1 VGAFCGQGCANKW
14 NTFAGQGA
22 NGGQGS
28 GINGWPAGQ
37 GARVSTSSVAAAP
50 TASSSWSVPSS
61 VRSWTPSSW
70 WGENKEEKKQAATS
84 NSWDKAWSALTA
96 RETPSEQAAKADA
109 AVDLAGVDLAVVD
122 HVEEQSKYLD
132 RPTATDTDRG
142 LQALQLGGILCVMLM
157 AVSGIRRF
165 MTRPMASGLRLRQD
179 DQEGGELTGESKTKE
194 AQEAAPL
201 SAKEESQLFKKYGM
215 QEDEPSTY
223 RL

>member
-1 VGAFCGQGCANKW
+1 VGAFCGQGCANYF
-14 NTFAGQGA
+14 NSFAGQGA

-109 AVDLAGVDLAVVD
+109 AVDLARVD
-122 HVEEQSKYLD
+122 HGGEQSNYLD
-132 RPTATDTDRG
+132 RPTATDTERYASG

-179 DQEGGELTGESKTKE
+179 DQEGAQLTGESKTEE

-201 SAKEESQLFKKYGM
+201 SAKGQSELFKKYGM
-215 QEDEPSTY
+215 KEDDPSTY